1 MYKYQDQRKHFTQ
14 KSVTLIYITIAKT
27 FFQRDSWIFPIS
39 MAYSYMVLFCLVLV
53 YGVNGESKYS
63 VNIIL
68 IAVDVTK
75 NKGNLSTLSE
85 EKKEFVT
92 VSKVFI
98 RAFNT
103 FYITL
108 LKYCRLEM
116 FLRVSKVKPQSRQY
130 NRTSRMYI

>member
-1 MYKYQDQRKHFTQ
+1 
-14 KSVTLIYITIAKT
+14 
-27 FFQRDSWIFPIS
+27 
-39 MAYSYMVLFCLVLV
+39 MVLFCLVLV
-53 YGVNGESKYS
+53 YGVNGESKYI

-75 NKGNLSTLSE
+75 IKDNLSTLSD